1 MNNINFLYPPL
12 SIFLSLYPPFSLS
25 ISLSFSVE
33 FIA

>member
-12 SIFLSLYPPFSLS
+12 SISLSLYPPFSLS